1 MSTRSPTLCSLL
13 RAHFAIALFEGK
25 MSVDRLFLTQNSPQ
39 ITNKASHSPRHC
51 VQLGNPAGDKL
62 EVNTILPRLILINNF
77 C

>member
-1 MSTRSPTLCSLL
+1 
-13 RAHFAIALFEGK
+13 

-39 ITNKASHSPRHC
+39 ITNKASHNPRHC
-51 VQLGNPAGDKL
+51 TTGNTAGGKL